1 MADRQIKTD
10 NSEIHFQ
17 NNGKLKLL
25 IIVGT
30 RPEIIRLAAVIKK
43 CRKYFDCILAHTGQN
58 YDYNLN
64 GVFFHDLKLD
74 TPEVYMEAVGDDL
87 GATIGNIIAG
97 SYKLMAQIRPDALL
111 ILGDTNSCLSAIA
124 AKRLHIPIFHMEAG
138 NRCKDEC
145 LPEETNRRIVD
156 IISDVNLA
164 YSEHA
169 RRYLHECGLPKER
182 VYVTGS
188 PMAEVLH
195 GNLADIEASTVLDKL
210 GLQPQKYI
218 LLSAHRE
225 ENIDTEKNFR
235 SLFTAINAMA
245 EKYDM
250 PILYSCHPR
259 SRNRLEASGFRLD
272 PRVIQHEPLGFH
284 DYNKLQMN
292 AFAVVSDSGTLPE
305 ESSFFTSVG
314 HPFPAVCIRTSTE
327 RPEALDKACFVLAGI
342 DETSLLQAVDT
353 AVQMNLGGDYGIPV
367 PDYVEENVSTKVV
380 KIIQSY
386 TGIVNKMVWRKE

>member
-1 MADRQIKTD
+1 MEKTPKFD
-10 NSEIHFQ
+10 YSDIHWKEI
-17 NNGKLKLL
+17 GKLKLC
-25 IIVGT
+25 IVVGT
-30 RPEIIRLAAVIKK
+30 RPEIIRLAAVITK
-43 CRKYFDCILAHTGQN
+43 CRQYFDVILAHTGQN

-64 GVFFHDLKLD
+64 GIFFRDLKLAE
-74 TPEVYMEAVGDDL
+74 PEVYMDAVGDDL
-87 GATIGNIIAG
+87 GATCGNIINC
-97 SYKLMAQIRPDALL
+97 SYKLFAQTKPDAVLV
-111 ILGDTNSCLSAIA
+111 LGDTNSCLSVIG

-169 RRYLHECGLPKER
+169 RRYLAECGLPKER
-182 VYVTGS
+182 TYVTGS

-195 GNLADIEASTVLDKL
+195 QNLAEIEASDIHKRL
-210 GLQPQKYI
+210 GLEKGMYI

-235 SLFTAINAMA
+235 SLFNAVNAMA
-245 EKYDM
+245 AKYDM
-250 PILYSCHPR
+250 PVLYSCHPR
-259 SRNRLEASGFRLD
+259 SRKRLEQSGFKLD
-272 PRVIQHEPLGFH
+272 PRVIRHEPLGFH
-284 DYNKLQMN
+284 DYNCLQMN

-305 ESSFFTSVG
+305 ESSFFTSAG

-327 RPEALDKACFVLAGI
+327 RPEALDKACFILAGI
-342 DETSLLQAVDT
+342 DERSLLQAVDT
-353 AVQMNLGGDYGIPV
+353 AVEMNRRGDYGLPV
-367 PDYVEENVSTKVV
+367 PTYTDENVSTKVV

-386 TGIVNKMVWRKE
+386 TGIVNRMVWRKS

>member
-1 MADRQIKTD
+1 MAKFK
-10 NSEIHFQ
+10 E
-17 NNGKLKLL
+17 NGKIKLL

-30 RPEIIRLAAVIKK
+30 RPEIIRLAAVINK
-43 CRKYFDCILAHTGQN
+43 CRQYFDCLLAHTGQN

-64 GVFFHDLKLD
+64 GVFFKDLKLAD
-74 TPEVYMEAVGDDL
+74 PDIYMEAVGNDL
-87 GATIGNIIAG
+87 GETMGNIIAK
-97 SYKLMAQIRPDALL
+97 SYQLMVATQPDAVLV
-111 ILGDTNSCLSAIA
+111 LGDTNSCLSVIG

-156 IISDVNLA
+156 IISDVNMA

-169 RRYLHECGLPKER
+169 RRYLADTGLPKER
-182 VYVTGS
+182 TYVTGS

-195 GNLADIEASTVLDKL
+195 NNLKEIESSDIHKRL
-210 GLQPQKYI
+210 GLKKGKYI

-225 ENIDTEKNFR
+225 ENIDTEKNFI
-235 SLFTAINAMA
+235 SLFTAINKMA

-259 SRNRLEASGFRLD
+259 SKKRLVASGFQLD
-272 PRVIQHEPLGFH
+272 KRVIQHEPLGFH
-284 DYNKLQMN
+284 DYNCLQMN

-327 RPEALDKACFVLAGI
+327 RPEALDKGCFVLSGI
-342 DETSLLQAVDT
+342 DTKGLLQSVDIAVELIKDG
-353 AVQMNLGGDYGIPV
+353 NHGIPV
-367 PDYVEENVSTKVV
+367 PDYVDENVSTKVV
-380 KIIQSY
+380 RIIQSY
-386 TGIVNKMVWRKE
+386 VGVVNKMVWRKE

>member
-1 MADRQIKTD
+1 MKLDYSD
-10 NSEIHFQ
+10 IHFADD
-17 NNGKLKLL
+17 GRLKLV

-30 RPEIIRLAAVIKK
+30 RPEIIRLAAVINK

-64 GVFFHDLKLD
+64 GVFFHDLKLKD
-74 TPEVYMEAVGDDL
+74 PEVYMDAVGDDL
-87 GATIGNIIAG
+87 GATVGNIINC
-97 SYKLMAQIRPDALL
+97 SYKLLSQVKPDAMLV
-111 ILGDTNSCLSAIA
+111 LGDTNSCLSVIP

-138 NRCKDEC
+138 NRCFDEC

-156 IISDVNLA
+156 IISDVNMC

-169 RRYLHECGLPKER
+169 RRYLNASGVAKER
-182 VYVTGS
+182 TYVTGS

-195 GNLADIEASTVLDKL
+195 QNLAEIEASDVHARL
-210 GLQPQKYI
+210 GLEKGKYI

-225 ENIDTEKNFR
+225 ENIDTEKNFK

-259 SRNRLEASGFRLD
+259 SRKRLEQSGFKLD
-272 PRVIQHEPLGFH
+272 GRVIQHEPLGFH
-284 DYNKLQMN
+284 DYNCLQMN

-327 RPEALDKACFVLAGI
+327 RPEAMDKGCFILAGI
-342 DETSLLQAVDT
+342 DERSLLQAVDT
-353 AVQMNLGGDYGIPV
+353 AVAMNINGDNGIPV
-367 PDYVEENVSTKVV
+367 PNYTDENVSTKVV
-380 KIIQSY
+380 KLVQSY
-386 TGIVNKMVWRKE
+386 TGVVNKMVWRKYKSYR

>member
-1 MADRQIKTD
+1 MDTKIKLD
-10 NSEIHFQ
+10 YSDVSFKND
-17 NNGKLKLL
+17 GRLKLL

-30 RPEIIRLAAVIKK
+30 RPEIIRLAAVINK
-43 CRKYFDCILAHTGQN
+43 CRKYFDTVLAHTGQN

-64 GVFFHDLKLD
+64 GIFFRDLKLAD
-74 TPEVYMEAVGDDL
+74 PEVYMDAVGDDL
-87 GATIGNIIAG
+87 GATVGNIINC
-97 SYKLMAQIRPDALL
+97 SYKLMNEIKPDALL

-182 VYVTGS
+182 TYVTGS

-195 GNLADIEASTVLDKL
+195 ENLAEIEASDVLDRL
-210 GLQPQKYI
+210 GLEPKKYI

-225 ENIDTEKNFR
+225 ENIDTEKNFT
-235 SLFTAINAMA
+235 SLFTAINELAK
-245 EKYDM
+245 KYDM

-259 SRNRLEASGFRLD
+259 SRNRLEKSGFVLD
-272 PRVIQHEPLGFH
+272 PRVIRNEPLGFH

-292 AFAVVSDSGTLPE
+292 AYAVVSDSGTLPE

-327 RPEALDKACFVLAGI
+327 RPEALDKACFILAGI
-342 DETSLLQAVDT
+342 DEKSLLQAVST
-353 AVQMNLGGDYGIPV
+353 AVDMNNNEDYGIPV
-367 PDYVEENVSTKVV
+367 PNYVEENVSTKVV

-386 TGIVNKMVWRKE
+386 TGVVNKMVWRKN

>member
-1 MADRQIKTD
+1 MKT
-10 NSEIHFQ
+10 EVTFK

-43 CRKYFDCILAHTGQN
+43 CRNYFDTILAHTGQN

-64 GVFFHDLKLD
+64 GVFFHDLELD
-74 TPEVYMEAVGDDL
+74 DPDVYLNAVGADL
-87 GATIGNIIAG
+87 GETMGNIISE
-97 SYKLMAQIRPDALL
+97 SYKLMAEIKPDAVLV
-111 ILGDTNSCLSAIA
+111 LGDTNSCLSVIG

-145 LPEETNRRIVD
+145 LPEVTNRRIVD
-156 IISDVNLA
+156 IISDVNMA

-169 RRYLHECGLPKER
+169 RRYLADCGLPKER
-182 VYVTGS
+182 TYVTGS

-195 GNLADIEASTVLDKL
+195 DNLEKIEASDVHARL
-210 GLQPQKYI
+210 GLEKGKYI

-225 ENIDTEKNFR
+225 ENIDTEKNFL
-235 SLFTAINAMA
+235 SLFEAINKIA

-259 SRNRLEASGFRLD
+259 SRKRLEASGFQLD
-272 PRVIQHEPLGFH
+272 KRVIQHEPLGFH
-284 DYNKLQMN
+284 DYNCLQMN

-327 RPEALDKACFVLAGI
+327 RPEALDKGCFVLAGI
-342 DETSLLQAVDT
+342 DSNSLVQAVET
-353 AVQMNLGGDYGIPV
+353 AVAMNENGDYGIPV

-386 TGIVNKMVWRKE
+386 TGVVNKMVWRKF